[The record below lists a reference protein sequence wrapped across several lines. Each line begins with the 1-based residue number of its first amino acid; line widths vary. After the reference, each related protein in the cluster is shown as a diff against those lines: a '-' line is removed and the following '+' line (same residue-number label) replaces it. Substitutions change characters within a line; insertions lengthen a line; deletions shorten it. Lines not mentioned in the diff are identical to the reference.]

1 METKGVIEVCTPRED
16 IIEGVVSDEVYA
28 AHLGQVRDERA
39 PIVYADPNTFFRNTY
54 PTDGLKTTI
63 REVFSRLSG
72 SGKSGSPLIKL
83 ETSLGGGK
91 THTLIALYHLSK
103 HGSRCPGAD
112 RFIGDM
118 DFDPVNVSVTIGT
131 EMGVKQ
137 ADSGPKTIWGHI
149 AKNLFGD
156 SGYQKV
162 LEEDREMFAPD
173 EIALRNLFG
182 DERCLILIDEL
193 ALYLAKAVTV
203 DVKGSN
209 LAKQTIVF
217 LQTLTE
223 VAASCRNVV
232 VVLTSL
238 SKDSVFKEESEEILR
253 YLDSD
258 IKKERAKD
266 AIGDA
271 EKIVSRMV
279 MTLTPTKGE
288 EFSAVVRHRLFESVD
303 MDEAETVI
311 KAYMADL
318 SSEGNIDYLPQ
329 HARGKKYL
337 EDLRSAYPFHPELI
351 NILRTKTSSVVN
363 FNKTRGVLRLLSK
376 VVRNTWNEKRN
387 VLLIHPYE
395 IDFRKQDFVEEVVS
409 RLDKGEYQSALAADI
424 SNQREPPRSARVDE
438 QFHEPLGTMI
448 SNVVFLNSITG
459 AVGTDIEHGVKEV
472 EIYLSMARPGFDLKK
487 AKDAL
492 GLLEDNCVYMV
503 RQGSKF
509 AYLTEP
515 NLVKLI
521 EDSKDTV
528 ERTRAREE
536 VRDRI
541 KNLYSG
547 KRYFQPIFFP
557 NEPVKVSD
565 DTERTK
571 LCVMDFD
578 DCSIKGKSQKVPSNV
593 RSIYE
598 QAGSQKVPRIFA
610 NNLLFLV
617 ADEEQKALMEAKS
630 IEYLALSQLV
640 KDIEEGHSYLTS
652 MSSQQKDRL
661 KKAKQEAEL
670 YIKVA
675 IVVCYRHVVLPSV
688 QSSLEAQGG
697 RPMRILSMR
706 VSDTEAKNNLAN
718 NMGQDQV
725 LVDFLRDNKVA
736 MTSDDNVSPE
746 YILSQL
752 WERRRESMT
761 TDDFRRMFF
770 KNPVCGLILT
780 EDLIRKSMKEGVK
793 DGDWVVIVGKE
804 IYDKRN
810 HSSFT
815 APFDSTS
822 TIILMGTETYREQT
836 TEFYCA
842 TCGARRP
849 CKEHEGEGGISLP
862 DQPMEPKCPKCGRKV
877 KECVCHSQRT
887 IRFERF
893 SIDRIWKDL
902 ELKIIDGDIQKFE
915 WIRIRATNR
924 NSLIKLTNALP
935 QFGKVDMDFHVN
947 FVINQR
953 PSGGNLLELRYE
965 GNRDGFNSLRQIVT
979 NYEAKADFSAHDLSM
994 MIKFA
999 DGIGSEALVKLLKD
1013 KIAMFTGEEL
1023 YSLEAEPME
1032 RA

>member
-258 IKKERAKD
+258 IKKEKAKD

-318 SSEGNIDYLPQ
+318 SSEGNVDYLPQ

-492 GLLEDNCVYMV
+492 GLLEDNCFYMV
-503 RQGSKF
+503 S
-509 AYLTEP
+509 
-515 NLVKLI
+515 
-521 EDSKDTV
+521 
-528 ERTRAREE
+528 
-536 VRDRI
+536 
-541 KNLYSG
+541 
-547 KRYFQPIFFP
+547 
-557 NEPVKVSD
+557 
-565 DTERTK
+565 
-571 LCVMDFD
+571 
-578 DCSIKGKSQKVPSNV
+578 KVPS
-593 RSIYE
+593 S
-598 QAGSQKVPRIFA
+598 
-610 NNLLFLV
+610 
-617 ADEEQKALMEAKS
+617 
-630 IEYLALSQLV
+630 
-640 KDIEEGHSYLTS
+640 
-652 MSSQQKDRL
+652 
-661 KKAKQEAEL
+661 
-670 YIKVA
+670 
-675 IVVCYRHVVLPSV
+675 
-688 QSSLEAQGG
+688 
-697 RPMRILSMR
+697 
-706 VSDTEAKNNLAN
+706 
-718 NMGQDQV
+718 
-725 LVDFLRDNKVA
+725 
-736 MTSDDNVSPE
+736 
-746 YILSQL
+746 
-752 WERRRESMT
+752 
-761 TDDFRRMFF
+761 
-770 KNPVCGLILT
+770 
-780 EDLIRKSMKEGVK
+780 
-793 DGDWVVIVGKE
+793 
-804 IYDKRN
+804 
-810 HSSFT
+810 
-815 APFDSTS
+815 
-822 TIILMGTETYREQT
+822 
-836 TEFYCA
+836 
-842 TCGARRP
+842 
-849 CKEHEGEGGISLP
+849 
-862 DQPMEPKCPKCGRKV
+862 
-877 KECVCHSQRT
+877 RT
-887 IRFERF
+887 
-893 SIDRIWKDL
+893 
-902 ELKIIDGDIQKFE
+902 
-915 WIRIRATNR
+915 
-924 NSLIKLTNALP
+924 
-935 QFGKVDMDFHVN
+935 
-947 FVINQR
+947 R
-953 PSGGNLLELRYE
+953 PSP
-965 GNRDGFNSLRQIVT
+965 T
-979 NYEAKADFSAHDLSM
+979 LS
-994 MIKFA
+994 
-999 DGIGSEALVKLLKD
+999 S
-1013 KIAMFTGEEL
+1013 
-1023 YSLEAEPME
+1023 
-1032 RA
+1032 

>member
-1 METKGVIEVCTPRED
+1 METKGVIEVCKPRED
-16 IIEGVVSDEVYA
+16 IIKGVVSDEVYA
-28 AHLGQVRDERA
+28 AHLGQVRDGRA
-39 PIVYADPNTFFRNTY
+39 PSVYSDPNTYFRNTY

-72 SGKSGSPLIKL
+72 SEKSGSPLIKL

-91 THTLIALYHLSK
+91 THTLIALYHLAK
-103 HGSRCPGAD
+103 QGSRCPGAE

-118 DFDPVNVSVTIGT
+118 RFDPVNVSVTIGT

-137 ADSGPKTIWGHI
+137 TESGPRTLWGHI

-156 SGYQKV
+156 NGYQKV
-162 LEEDREMFAPD
+162 LEEDRGMFAPD
-173 EIALRNLFG
+173 ELTLRNLFG

-217 LQTLTE
+217 LQTLSE
-223 VAASCRNVV
+223 VASSCRNVV

-238 SKDSVFKEESEEILR
+238 SKDSVFREESEEILR

-258 IKKERAKD
+258 IKKEKAKD

-311 KAYMADL
+311 KAYMSEL
-318 SSEGNIDYLPQ
+318 SSEGNVDYLPQ

-376 VVRNTWNEKRN
+376 VVRNIWKEQRN

-395 IDFRKQDFVEEVVS
+395 IDFRKQEFVEEIVS

-424 SNQREPPRSARVDE
+424 SNLREPPRSARVDE
-438 QFHEPLGTMI
+438 QFSEPLGTMI
-448 SNVVFLNSITG
+448 SNVIFLNSITG
-459 AVGTDIEHGVKEV
+459 AVGSDIEHGVKEV
-472 EIYLSMARPGFDLKK
+472 DIYLSLARPGFDLKK

-492 GLLEDNCVYMV
+492 GLLEDNCFYMV

-509 AYLTEP
+509 AYQTEP
-515 NLVKLI
+515 NLIKLI
-521 EDSKDTV
+521 EDAKDTV

-541 KNLYSG
+541 KILYSG
-547 KRYFQPIFFP
+547 KKYFQPIFFP
-557 NEPVKVSD
+557 NEPVKVPD
-565 DTERTK
+565 DTEKTK

-578 DCSIKGKSQKVPSNV
+578 ECSIKSKSPKVPSDV

-598 QAGSQKVPRIFA
+598 QAGSQRVPRIYS

-617 ADEEQKALMEAKS
+617 ADEGQKALMEARS

-640 KDIEEGHSYLTS
+640 KDIEEGHSYLAS
-652 MSSQQKDRL
+652 MSPQQKDRL
-661 KKAKQEAEL
+661 KKRKQEAEL
-670 YIKVA
+670 FIKVA
-675 IVVCYRHVVLPSV
+675 IVVCYRHIVLPSV
-688 QSSLEAQGG
+688 QSTLESQGG
-697 RPMRILSMR
+697 KALRILSMR
-706 VSDTEAKNNLAN
+706 ISDTEAKDNLNN

-736 MTSDDNVSPE
+736 MTSDDNISPE

-752 WERRRESMT
+752 WERRKESMT
-761 TDDFRRMFF
+761 TDDFRKMFF

-780 EDLIRKSMKEGVK
+780 EDLIRKSLKEGVK
-793 DGDWVVIVGKE
+793 NGDWVVIVGKE
-804 IYDKRN
+804 IFDKKN
-810 HSSFT
+810 YSAFT

-822 TIILMGTETYREQT
+822 TIILAGTDTFKEQT
-836 TEFYCA
+836 REFYCA
-842 TCGARRP
+842 SCGARRP
-849 CKEHEGEGGISLP
+849 CKEHESEGGISLP
-862 DQPMEPKCPKCGRKV
+862 DQPMEPKCPRCGKRV
-877 KECVCHSQRT
+877 KECICSSKRT
-887 IRFERF
+887 LSFKRLKIER
-893 SIDRIWKDL
+893 IQEDL
-902 ELKIIDGDIQKFE
+902 KLKIIDGDIKRFE

-924 NSLIKLTNALP
+924 NSLIKLINALP
-935 QFGKVDMDFHVN
+935 QFGKVDMEFHLH

-965 GNRDGFNSLRQIVT
+965 GNRDGFNSLRQIMT
-979 NYEAKADFSAHDLSM
+979 NYESKTDFSSHDLS
-994 MIKFA
+994 ITIRFTN
-999 DGIGSEALVKLLKD
+999 GIESEMLVRLLKD
-1013 KIAMFTGEEL
+1013 NIAIYTGEEL
-1023 YSLEAEPME
+1023 YDLEAESME
-1032 RA
+1032 

>member
-1 METKGVIEVCTPRED
+1 METKGVIEVCKPREE
-16 IIEGVVSDEVYA
+16 IIKGVVSDEVYA
-28 AHLGQVRDERA
+28 AHLGQVRDEKA
-39 PIVYADPNTFFRNTY
+39 PSVYADPKTFFQNTY
-54 PTDGLKTTI
+54 PTEGLKTAI
-63 REVFSRLSG
+63 SEVFSRLSG
-72 SGKSGSPLIKL
+72 SEKSGSPLIKL

-91 THTLIALYHLSK
+91 THTLIALYHLAK
-103 HGSRCPGAD
+103 HGSKCPGAD

-118 DFDPVNVSVTIGT
+118 RFDPANVSVTIGT
-131 EMGVKQ
+131 EMDVKQ
-137 ADSGPKTIWGHI
+137 TESGPRTLWGYI

-156 SGYQKV
+156 NGYQKV
-162 LEEDREMFAPD
+162 LEEDRGMFAPS
-173 EIALRNLFG
+173 ELTLRNLFG

-203 DVKGSN
+203 DVNGSN
-209 LAKQTIVF
+209 LAKQTMVF

-258 IKKERAKD
+258 IKKEKAKD
-266 AIGDA
+266 VIGDA

-279 MTLTPTKGE
+279 LTLTPTKGE

-303 MDEAETVI
+303 MDEAEEVI
-311 KAYMADL
+311 KAYMAEL
-318 SSEGNIDYLPQ
+318 SSEGNVDYIPQ

-363 FNKTRGVLRLLSK
+363 FNKTRGVLRLLGK
-376 VVRNTWNEKRN
+376 VVRNIWNEQRN

-395 IDFRKQDFVEEVVS
+395 IDFRKQEFVEEVVS
-409 RLDKGEYQSALAADI
+409 RLDKGEYQAALAADI
-424 SNQREPPRSARVDE
+424 YNQREPPRSARVDE
-438 QFHEPLGTMI
+438 QFSEPLGTMI
-448 SNVVFLNSITG
+448 SNVIFLNSITG

-472 EIYLSMARPGFDLKK
+472 EIYLSLARPGFDLKK

-492 GLLEDNCVYMV
+492 GLLEDNCFYMV

-509 AYLTEP
+509 AYQTEP

-521 EDSKDTV
+521 EDTKDTV

-547 KRYFQPIFFP
+547 KKYFQPIFFP
-557 NEPVKVSD
+557 NEPVKVPD
-565 DTERTK
+565 DTEKTK

-578 DCSIKGKSQKVPSNV
+578 DCSIKGKSPKVPSNV
-593 RSIYE
+593 RLIYE

-640 KDIEEGHSYLTS
+640 KDIEEEGHSYLAS
-652 MSSQQKDRL
+652 MSPKQKDRL

-670 YIKVA
+670 YLKVA

-688 QSSLEAQGG
+688 QSSPGAQGG

-706 VSDTEAKNNLAN
+706 VSDTEAKNKLDSNV
-718 NMGQDQV
+718 GQDQV

-736 MTSDDNVSPE
+736 MTSDDNISPE

-752 WERRRESMT
+752 WERQKESMT
-761 TDDFRRMFF
+761 TDDFRKMFF

-780 EDLIRKSMKEGVK
+780 EDIIRKALKEGVK
-793 DGDWVVIVGKE
+793 DGNWVVIAGKE
-804 IYDKRN
+804 IFDKKN
-810 HSSFT
+810 YSSFT

-822 TIILMGTETYREQT
+822 TIILVGTKTYREQT
-836 TEFYCA
+836 AEFYCA

-849 CKEHEGEGGISLP
+849 CKEHEGGGAVSFP
-862 DQPMEPKCPKCGRKV
+862 DQPMEIKCPKCGRRV
-877 KECVCHSQRT
+877 KECVCASQRT
-887 IRFERF
+887 ITMSERF
-893 SIDRIWKDL
+893 SIHRICKDL
-902 ELKIIDGDIQKFE
+902 EPEIIDDNIKKFE
-915 WIRIRATNR
+915 WIRIKPTNR
-924 NSLIKLTNALP
+924 SSLIKLTNALP
-935 QFGKVDMDFHVN
+935 QFGNVDMDFYVN
-947 FVINQR
+947 FVINQK
-953 PSGGNLLELRYE
+953 PFGGNLLELRYE

-979 NYEAKADFSAHDLSM
+979 NYEARAEFSSHDLSIL
-994 MIKFA
+994 IKFH
-999 DGIGSEALVKLLKD
+999 DGIESRALVELLKD
-1013 KIAMFTGEEL
+1013 KVAMFTGEEL
-1023 YSLEAEPME
+1023 YYLEAKPME
-1032 RA
+1032 